1 MILSRI
7 RKALEDQNWLSI
19 AIEFVIV
26 VAGVMLAFQV
36 TQWSQDRAEAERRAV
51 ALDRLQEEIET
62 SAGTLVIFLEMY
74 ETLNSD
80 RNEVIER
87 LLNGDFEDMDGD
99 AMKDALVSTSLF
111 PAFSPPQGVYTEI
124 TSSGMVSSL
133 GDARFRDALGRYQSS
148 VDFLQGQINYFRLLA
163 TSDREDIRSFDAVRL
178 EFAPDTPRGRRH
190 IVDWNAAAAD
200 PALMQYILNSNNR
213 MRAMQGWWQ
222 DTHDAAMSLCEE
234 TARLT
239 GRPCEPEGA
248 NPS

>member
-51 ALDRLQEEIET
+51 ALDRLQEEVEAAT
-62 SAGTLVIFLEMY
+62 GMLALMLGY
-74 ETLNSD
+74 YDRLNTD
-80 RNEVIER
+80 RTEVIQR
-87 LLNGDFEDMDGD
+87 LLTDDFEDMDGE

-148 VDFLQGQINYFRLLA
+148 VNFLQGQINYFRLLA
-163 TSDREDIRSFDAVRL
+163 TSDRADIRSFDAVRL
-178 EFAPDTPRGRRH
+178 EFAPDEPRGRRH
-190 IVDWNAAAAD
+190 VVDWTAAAAD

-222 DTHDAAMSLCEE
+222 DTYDAAMGLCEE

-239 GRPCEPEGA
+239 GRPCDPDGA
-248 NPS
+248 YPP